1 MRRLVQYVQNFATG
15 KTVLIFFIPT
25 MIVYG
30 IMLLY
35 TIPRVGQYAPK
46 MKLFDL
52 SPTGYS
58 FLYANELLDALGAEG
73 RNLYLYQQ
81 IPLDFIYPGLLA
93 VSYCL
98 LLSWLFAKSLN
109 SDSKVFYLCFVPV
122 AAG

>member
-1 MRRLVQYVQNFATG
+1 
-15 KTVLIFFIPT
+15 
-25 MIVYG
+25 
-30 IMLLY
+30 MLLY

-109 SDSKVFYLCFVPV
+109 PDSKVFYLCFVPV
-122 AAG
+122 AGGLFE